1 MGIFLGSLFDSS
13 CDRSYD
19 LERNDL
25 GRGTGF
31 LAEAVNNRVAHGIMC
46 CGGCATSSIRSRC
59 ELIVI
64 PSSIAEA
71 SIIVVSQGI
80 VRSIIA

>member
-59 ELIVI
+59 ELIVNAA
-64 PSSIAEA
+64 SIAE